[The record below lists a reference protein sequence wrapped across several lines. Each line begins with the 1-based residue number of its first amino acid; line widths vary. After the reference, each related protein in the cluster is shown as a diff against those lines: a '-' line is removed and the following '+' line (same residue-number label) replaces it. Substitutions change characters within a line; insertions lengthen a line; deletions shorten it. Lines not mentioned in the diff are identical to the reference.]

1 MAKDVKSFAA
11 ALAAKDEILGFMVN
25 LEKLKADGSITS
37 EQYTMGQDEYDGR
50 LKATVAEI
58 DRMKGGFKKDLEST
72 QRETEAQRFELGKL
86 EARYKVGELTA
97 EQYQSADRKLRDNI
111 GRLERE
117 TEELDRL
124 IQAESAADVGI
135 AAEKPPP
142 ATVVPSPS
150 ATEIP
155 AAEIAPPQ
163 VSAAEPVPVSSAAP
177 SARGFL
183 AQRFRLIAL
192 VAAVLLL
199 LSIRLPWVAPSEL
212 LGANLGAEP
221 GMSVSLIAGT
231 VGFLCGL
238 VAVGITF
245 LRSPK
250 TRGMVHTL
258 MGAAVLATLA
268 AVVAT
273 GDFPLLDETF
283 RSLIVVREGL
293 VLYAV
298 AAVALVVAGP
308 FERKQR

>member
-1 MAKDVKSFAA
+1 MAKDVKGFAT
-11 ALAAKDEILGFMVN
+11 ALAAKDEILGFMIN
-25 LEKLKADGSITS
+25 LEKLKADGSITG
-37 EQYTMGQDEYDGR
+37 EQYTMGQEEYEGR

-58 DRMKGGFKKDLEST
+58 DRMKGGFKKELEAK
-72 QRETEAQRFELGKL
+72 QQEIEAQRFEIGKL
-86 EARYKVGELTA
+86 EARYKVGELTP
-97 EQYQSADRKLRDNI
+97 EKYQSADRKLRDNI

-117 TEELDRL
+117 AEELDRL
-124 IQAESAADVGI
+124 IQARSAADVGVAPEKAPI
-135 AAEKPPP
+135 ATA
-142 ATVVPSPS
+142 VPSAPE
-150 ATEIP
+150 TESP
-155 AAEIAPPQ
+155 TAETGLPQ
-163 VSAAEPVPVSSAAP
+163 VSAAEPAPVSSAAP

-192 VAAVLLL
+192 IAAVLLL
-199 LSIRLPWVAPSEL
+199 LSIRLPWIAASEL
-212 LGANLGAEP
+212 LGADLGAEP
-221 GMSVSLIAGT
+221 GMSVSLIAGS

-250 TRGMVHTL
+250 ARGTVHTL

-293 VLYAV
+293 VLYTV
-298 AAVALVVAGP
+298 AAVGLVVAGP
-308 FERKQR
+308 LERKQR

>member
-1 MAKDVKSFAA
+1 MAKDVKSFAT
-11 ALAAKDEILGFMVN
+11 ALATKDEILGFMVN
-25 LEKLKADGSITS
+25 LEKLKSDGSITA
-37 EQYTMGQDEYDGR
+37 EQYAMGQDEYDGR
-50 LKATVAEI
+50 LKATVAQI
-58 DRMKGGFKKDLEST
+58 DRMKGGFRKELEAM
-72 QRETEAQRFELGKL
+72 QRELEAQRFEAGKL

-117 TEELDRL
+117 AEELDRL
-124 IQAESAADVGI
+124 IQAESAADVGV
-135 AAEKPPP
+135 AAEKALA
-142 ATVVPSPS
+142 ATVVPSPPE
-150 ATEIP
+150 TEGP

-163 VSAAEPVPVSSAAP
+163 ESAAEPAPVS
-177 SARGFL
+177 RGFL

-192 VAAVLLL
+192 VAAVLLI

-212 LGANLGAEP
+212 LGADLGAEP

-245 LRSPK
+245 LRSPR
-250 TRGMVHTL
+250 TRGTVHAL
-258 MGAAVLATLA
+258 LGAAVLATLA

-273 GDFPLLDETF
+273 GDFPLMDETF

-293 VLYAV
+293 ILYAV
-298 AAVALVVAGP
+298 AALGLVVAGP
-308 FERKQR
+308 LERKQR